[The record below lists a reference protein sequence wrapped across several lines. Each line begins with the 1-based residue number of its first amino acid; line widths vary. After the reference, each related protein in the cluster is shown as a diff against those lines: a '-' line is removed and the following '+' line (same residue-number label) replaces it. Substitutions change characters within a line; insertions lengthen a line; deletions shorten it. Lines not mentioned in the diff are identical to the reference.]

1 MRRSHGM
8 EEMHRDS
15 VVEIA
20 NELANIWRCM
30 NRLMQY
36 RIVIYFDLHVL

>member
-8 EEMHRDS
+8 EEMHRNL

-20 NELANIWRCM
+20 NELANVWR
-30 NRLMQY
+30 Y
-36 RIVIYFDLHVL
+36 K

>member
-1 MRRSHGM
+1 MHRSYGM

-20 NELANIWRCM
+20 NELANVWRCM
-30 NRLMQY
+30 NGLMQY
-36 RIVIYFDLHVL
+36 GISIYFDLYAL

>member
-1 MRRSHGM
+1 MHRSHGM

-20 NELANIWRCM
+20 NELANVWRCM
-30 NRLMQY
+30 NRLM
-36 RIVIYFDLHVL
+36 RLCEAFSVNNC

>member
-8 EEMHRDS
+8 EEMHRNL
-15 VVEIA
+15 VVEIT
-20 NELANIWRCM
+20 NELANVWRCM

>member
-1 MRRSHGM
+1 M
-8 EEMHRDS
+8 EEIHCNL

-20 NELANIWRCM
+20 NELENIWRCM

-36 RIVIYFDLHVL
+36 RIVIYFDLHAL

>member
-15 VVEIA
+15 VVEIT
-20 NELANIWRCM
+20 NELANAGHYIE
-30 NRLMQY
+30 
-36 RIVIYFDLHVL
+36 